1 MKEVLMVSLP
11 EQGTFST
18 PEEGKRAYF
27 PPRLVELG
35 KVDELTKFDVS
46 VRVP

>member
-11 EQGTFST
+11 EQRTFPA
-18 PEEGKRAYF
+18 PEEGKRAYIA
-27 PPRLVELG
+27 PRLVELG
-35 KVDELTKFDVS
+35 KVDELTKYDVS